1 MNAGRSDDLPPD
13 WLAAYADGE
22 LTPTERARV
31 ERWLAQNP
39 EAGELLDAQES
50 FGPRN
55 TEFWD
60 AARPPAPSARQW
72 DHTFNE
78 IAPRTV
84 QPRRAWTG
92 WLGSLGLLA
101 TAATLLLA
109 LPGPQHP
116 CVAPPPADYPNRSPA
131 SSEDDEP
138 FLMASADEVRI
149 ISLPEAAAALLL
161 VGEHPMGDSMLVLAE
176 RGEIAFLGVGND
188 LAGKFPTL
196 PDDPNTEDAPMIWA
210 PKDP

>member
-1 MNAGRSDDLPPD
+1 MNAGRPDHLPPD

-31 ERWLAQNP
+31 EQWLAQNP
-39 EAGELLDAQES
+39 EASELLDAQES
-50 FGPRN
+50 LGPRN
-55 TEFWD
+55 ADLWD
-60 AARPPAPSARQW
+60 VVQPPAPSARQW
-72 DHTFNE
+72 NHALE
-78 IAPRTV
+78 KIAPRTV

-116 CVAPPPADYPNRSPA
+116 CVGPPPADFLDLTPSTPA
-131 SSEDDEP
+131 DDEA
-138 FLMASADEVRI
+138 FLMASSDEVRI

-161 VGEHPMGDSMLVLAE
+161 VGEHPMGDSVLVLAE
-176 RGEIAFLGVGND
+176 RSEIAFLGVGND
-188 LAGKFPTL
+188 LAGRFPAL

-210 PKDP
+210 PRDP